1 MERNNEE
8 LRSYRDALERRDEE
22 NRQGKHTDDRNKQ
35 VRCRDCLICAVTLTV
50 TVLCKTVI

>member
-35 VRCRDCLICAVTLTV
+35 VRLLSSGRNYLIYAV
-50 TVLCKTVI
+50 TVL

>member
-1 MERNNEE
+1 VERNNEE

-35 VRCRDCLICAVTLTV
+35 VP
-50 TVLCKTVI
+50 